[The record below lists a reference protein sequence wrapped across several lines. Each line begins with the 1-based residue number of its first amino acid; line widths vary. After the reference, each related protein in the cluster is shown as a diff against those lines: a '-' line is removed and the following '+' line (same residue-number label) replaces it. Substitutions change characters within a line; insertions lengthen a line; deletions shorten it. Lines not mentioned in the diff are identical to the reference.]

1 MASARTWKNLQVET
15 SAHVAVVT
23 LDRPETLNA
32 LNRETLVE
40 LEDAF
45 RILMED
51 DMVKAVIVTGA
62 GEKAFAAGADIG
74 ELSGL
79 NQKEGRALSHQV
91 QQIFSDIEHAPKPVV
106 AAING
111 YALGGGAELALAC
124 HVRIAAEHARIGL
137 PEVTLGLI
145 PGYGGTRRLAR
156 LTGRGVALEM
166 ILTGEPV
173 DAARAERTS
182 LVNRVVPRDQLMEES
197 RRVASRMI
205 RNGPLALSRA
215 IRAVNASPAEE
226 RNGYALEA
234 ELFGELCE
242 SEDVQEGV
250 SAFLQK
256 REPQFR
262 GQ

>member
-51 DMVKAVIVTGA
+51 DTVKAVIVTGA

-91 QQIFSDIEHAPKPVV
+91 QQIFSDIEQAPKPVV
-106 AAING
+106 AAIRSEEHTS
-111 YALGGGAELALAC
+111 ELQS
-124 HVRIAAEHARIGL
+124 
-137 PEVTLGLI
+137 
-145 PGYGGTRRLAR
+145 
-156 LTGRGVALEM
+156 RGHL
-166 ILTGEPV
+166 
-173 DAARAERTS
+173 
-182 LVNRVVPRDQLMEES
+182 
-197 RRVASRMI
+197 
-205 RNGPLALSRA
+205 
-215 IRAVNASPAEE
+215 
-226 RNGYALEA
+226 
-234 ELFGELCE
+234 
-242 SEDVQEGV
+242 
-250 SAFLQK
+250 
-256 REPQFR
+256 
-262 GQ
+262 